1 MKKTLL
7 LSLAIVIMN
16 CGNKAESNSDKI
28 PEIKIDTLQDFKE
41 KNEKYKVTFEKH
53 FNVSNINDTVFK
65 DVIEITD
72 NNVATNGKDYLFDI
86 SISKTIK
93 VPVVFVQAQVPL
105 NLLPHIYPEFS
116 RIIVVSPNWKYYQEM
131 SNQKLGEGLACE
143 PMASSIIYEFKR
155 ENNRVKKD
163 SLVLMGS
170 FPKMEFANKSK
181 PETNKVEVYFSESY
195 GSVCCP
201 RDEQWDNR
209 PSRDEFAAN
218 FEKINKIKITNTYR
232 EPHGKEGEAFYY
244 YSLKGLSNK
253 LKLNFIL
260 ERTFSRIIN
269 RHLKD
274 LMITPKIYTP
284 TILEVNNRMKKT

>member
-1 MKKTLL
+1 MKKTLFL
-7 LSLAIVIMN
+7 LFSMCIMN
-16 CGNKAESNSDKI
+16 CGNKAESSSDKI

-53 FNVSNINDTVFK
+53 FNISNINDTVFK
-65 DVIEITD
+65 NVIGITD
-72 NNVATNGKDYLFDI
+72 SNVATNGKDYLFDI

-93 VPVVFVQAQVPL
+93 VPVIYVEAEVPL

-116 RIIVVSPNWKYYQEM
+116 RIIVISPNWKYYQEL
-131 SNQKLGEGLACE
+131 STQKLPKGMCAE
-143 PMASSIIYEFKR
+143 PMTSSIIYEFRR
-155 ENNRVKKD
+155 ENNIVKKD
-163 SLVLMGS
+163 SLVLMGD
-170 FPKMEFANKSK
+170 FPKMEFENKSQ
-181 PETNKVEVYFSESY
+181 PETNKIEVYFSESY
-195 GSVCCP
+195 DSACCP
-201 RDEQWDNR
+201 RDQQWDNK
-209 PSRDEFAAN
+209 PSRNEFIAH
-218 FEKINKIKITNTYR
+218 FEKINKIKITDTYR

-274 LMITPKIYTP
+274 LMIKPKIYTP
-284 TILEVNNRMKKT
+284 TILEVNNRMKRT